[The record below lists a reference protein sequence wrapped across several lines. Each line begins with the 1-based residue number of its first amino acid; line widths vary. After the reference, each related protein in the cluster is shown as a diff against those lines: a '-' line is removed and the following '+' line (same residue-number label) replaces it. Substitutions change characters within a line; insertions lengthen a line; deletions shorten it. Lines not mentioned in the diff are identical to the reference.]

1 MKAGK
6 SSDRTMTILKI
17 LHKYLNGEY
26 AAWEEKDADYNTKRH
41 LLDVIF
47 DASCVLAQILDDD
60 LRENRMEP
68 EPPKVDDTR
77 IFGYTVKEFN
87 DLPNEVK
94 RDLLL
99 PLKFT
104 VFESISTGSSS
115 LWDGTHAEPEP
126 IPLPITW
133 KEYRS
138 MPTEE
143 AEKIIRDATCH
154 LAHPV
159 LRYRFKDEAFSRR
172 VLTDEEIKNGI
183 DEIMGRSME
192 EKS

>member
-1 MKAGK
+1 MNAGR

-26 AAWEEKDADYNTKRH
+26 AAWEEKDADYSTKRH

-77 IFGYTVKEFN
+77 IFGYTAKEFN
-87 DLPNEVK
+87 NLPDEAK
-94 RDLLL
+94 RNLLL

-104 VFESISTGSSS
+104 VFEPVSTSPWS
-115 LWDGTHAEPEP
+115 DTQVDAEPVQ
-126 IPLPITW
+126 LPFTES
-133 KEYRS
+133 EYRR
-138 MPTEE
+138 MPREE
-143 AEKIIRDATCH
+143 ADKAIREATCH
-154 LAHPV
+154 MAHPV
-159 LRYRFKDEAFSRR
+159 LRYRFK
-172 VLTDEEIKNGI
+172 
-183 DEIMGRSME
+183 E
-192 EKS
+192 EK